1 MSLSS
6 HIINNMTIKTLLKYL
21 KNANNS
27 TTLVLENQLS
37 HSIRI
42 RPVFKSHTNILVEN
56 IMELRDKLE
65 TLYDEYLLNAQ
76 TIIQEDIAERER
88 DLKEKLIDLLD
99 NDFENK
105 FVKKLRLDLN
115 DFVDPYFFP
124 YFLVAYAQIKLN
136 ELGNKRPDLVLQALM
151 AKNLATKAKELR
163 ERIDSIDRDNID
175 RRWTTI
181 DLDKL
186 REQEEMVKKYIAQAS
201 AIFHGLDNVIISS
214 SKNKAGKIIKRRI
227 RRTKR
232 RSRNSRNNR
241 KYRKYRNSTR
251 RTH

>member
-6 HIINNMTIKTLLKYL
+6 HIINNMHIKTLLNYL
-21 KNANNS
+21 KKANS
-27 TTLVLENQLS
+27 SITLVLKNPLS

-42 RPVFKSHTNILVEN
+42 RPVIKSHTNIAVEN
-56 IMELRDKLE
+56 IMRLRDELE
-65 TLYDEYLLNAQ
+65 TLYDEYVLNAQ

-115 DFVDPYFFP
+115 DFIDP

-136 ELGNKRPDLVLQALM
+136 ELGNKRPELLLHALM
-151 AKNLATKAKELR
+151 AKRLAIKAEETRNSL
-163 ERIDSIDRDNID
+163 DSIDP
-175 RRWTTI
+175 TTTSWI
-181 DLDKL
+181 VDLDEDVVYPD
-186 REQEEMVKKYIAQAS
+186 EQENKVKQYIAQAS
-201 AIFHGLDNVIISS
+201 AIFHGLDEYEYMHNL

-232 RSRNSRNNR
+232 RNINNRNSR

>member
-1 MSLSS
+1 
-6 HIINNMTIKTLLKYL
+6 L

-27 TTLVLENQLS
+27 ITLVLENPSS

-42 RPVFKSHTNILVEN
+42 RPVIKSHTNIVVEN

-65 TLYDEYLLNAQ
+65 TLYDENELNMQ
-76 TIIQEDIAERER
+76 TIKQEDIVERER
-88 DLKEKLIDLLD
+88 DLKEKLINLLD

-115 DFVDPYFFP
+115 DFITP

-136 ELGNKRPDLVLQALM
+136 ELGHKRPELLLHALM
-151 AKNLATKAKELR
+151 AKRLAIKAEEMRNSL
-163 ERIDSIDRDNID
+163 DSIDP
-175 RRWTTI
+175 TTTSWI
-181 DLDKL
+181 VYLDEDVVYPDK
-186 REQEEMVKKYIAQAS
+186 QEKMMKKYIAQAS
-201 AIFHGLDNVIISS
+201 AIFHGIDNVIISS

-232 RSRNSRNNR
+232 RNINSRIIKRRNSRNINNR
-241 KYRKYRNSTR
+241 NYRNSTR
-251 RTH
+251 RTHK

>member
-1 MSLSS
+1 
-6 HIINNMTIKTLLKYL
+6 MTIKTLLKYL

-27 TTLVLENQLS
+27 ITLVLENPLS

-56 IMELRDKLE
+56 IMELYKELE
-65 TLYDEYLLNAQ
+65 TLYHEYVLNAQ

-105 FVKKLRLDLN
+105 FVEKLRLDLN
-115 DFVDPYFFP
+115 DFITS
-124 YFLVAYAQIKLN
+124 YFLVYYAQIKLN

-151 AKNLATKAKELR
+151 AKNLATKAEEMRNSL
-163 ERIDSIDRDNID
+163 D
-175 RRWTTI
+175 TI
-181 DLDKL
+181 DPTTRSWIVGPDKDVVYL
-186 REQEEMVKKYIAQAS
+186 EKQEKLKKKYIAQAC
-201 AIFHGLDNVIISS
+201 AIFHDIDKYEYMHNL
-214 SKNKAGKIIKRRI
+214 SKNNAGKIIKRRI

-232 RSRNSRNNR
+232 RNINNRNSR

>member
-27 TTLVLENQLS
+27 ITLVLENPLS

-56 IMELRDKLE
+56 IMELYKELE
-65 TLYDEYLLNAQ
+65 TLYDKYVINAQ
-76 TIIQEDIAERER
+76 TIIQEDIAEREI

-115 DFVDPYFFP
+115 DFIDI

-136 ELGNKRPDLVLQALM
+136 ELGHMRPDLVLQALM

-163 ERIDSIDRDNID
+163 ERIDSIDRDNIE
-175 RRWTTI
+175 WTTI
-181 DLDKL
+181 DVYQV
-186 REQEEMVKKYIAQAS
+186 RQQEKMVNNYIAQAS

-227 RRTKR
+227 RKI
-232 RSRNSRNNR
+232 
-241 KYRKYRNSTR
+241 KLK
-251 RTH
+251 

>member
-6 HIINNMTIKTLLKYL
+6 YIINNMHISTLLNYL

-27 TTLVLENQLS
+27 ITLVLENPLS

-42 RPVFKSHTNILVEN
+42 RPVIKSHTNILVEN
-56 IMELRDKLE
+56 IMELRNKLE
-65 TLYDEYLLNAQ
+65 TLYDKNELNAQ

-88 DLKEKLIDLLD
+88 DLKEKLINLLD

-115 DFVDPYFFP
+115 DFITS
-124 YFLVAYAQIKLN
+124 YFLIYYAQIKLN
-136 ELGNKRPDLVLQALM
+136 ELGHKQPELLLHALM
-151 AKNLATKAKELR
+151 AKRLAIKAEEMRNSL
-163 ERIDSIDRDNID
+163 DSIDP
-175 RRWTTI
+175 TTTSWI
-181 DLDKL
+181 VDLDIDVVYLDK
-186 REQEEMVKKYIAQAS
+186 QEKMMKKYIAQAS
-201 AIFHGLDNVIISS
+201 AIFHGIDEYMHNL

-232 RSRNSRNNR
+232 RNINNRNSR

>member
-1 MSLSS
+1 
-6 HIINNMTIKTLLKYL
+6 
-21 KNANNS
+21 
-27 TTLVLENQLS
+27 
-37 HSIRI
+37 
-42 RPVFKSHTNILVEN
+42 
-56 IMELRDKLE
+56 MELYKELE
-65 TLYDEYLLNAQ
+65 TLYDKYVINAQ
-76 TIIQEDIAERER
+76 TIIQEDIAEREI

-115 DFVDPYFFP
+115 DFIDI

-136 ELGNKRPDLVLQALM
+136 ELGHMRPDLVLQALM

-163 ERIDSIDRDNID
+163 ERIDSIDRDNIE
-175 RRWTTI
+175 WTTI
-181 DLDKL
+181 DVYQV
-186 REQEEMVKKYIAQAS
+186 RQQEKMVNNYIAQAS

-232 RSRNSRNNR
+232 RNINSRNSRNSR

-251 RTH
+251 RTQ

>member
-1 MSLSS
+1 M
-6 HIINNMTIKTLLKYL
+6 HIETLLNYL

-27 TTLVLENQLS
+27 ITLVLENPLS

-56 IMELRDKLE
+56 IMELRNKLE
-65 TLYDEYLLNAQ
+65 TLYDENELNMQ
-76 TIIQEDIAERER
+76 TER
-88 DLKEKLIDLLD
+88 DLTLFNEMKRLKEKLIDLLD

-115 DFVDPYFFP
+115 DFITSH
-124 YFLVAYAQIKLN
+124 FLVYYAQIKLN
-136 ELGNKRPDLVLQALM
+136 ELGHKQPELLLHALM
-151 AKNLATKAKELR
+151 AKRLAIKAEEMRNSL
-163 ERIDSIDRDNID
+163 DSIDP
-175 RRWTTI
+175 TTTSWI
-181 DLDKL
+181 VDLDIDVVYLDK
-186 REQEEMVKKYIAQAS
+186 QEKMMKKYIAQAS
-201 AIFHGLDNVIISS
+201 AIFHGIDEYMHNL

-232 RSRNSRNNR
+232 RSRNNRNNRNSR

-251 RTH
+251 RTQ

>member
-27 TTLVLENQLS
+27 ITLVLENPLS

-42 RPVFKSHTNILVEN
+42 KPVIKSHTNILVEN
-56 IMELRDKLE
+56 IMELYKELE
-65 TLYDEYLLNAQ
+65 TLYDKYVINAQ
-76 TIIQEDIAERER
+76 TIIQEDIAEREI

-115 DFVDPYFFP
+115 DFIDI

-136 ELGNKRPDLVLQALM
+136 ELGHMRPDLVLQALM

-163 ERIDSIDRDNID
+163 ERIDSIDRDNIE
-175 RRWTTI
+175 WTTI
-181 DLDKL
+181 DVYQV
-186 REQEEMVKKYIAQAS
+186 RQQEKMVNNYIAQAS

-227 RRTKR
+227 RKI
-232 RSRNSRNNR
+232 
-241 KYRKYRNSTR
+241 KLK
-251 RTH
+251 

>member
-1 MSLSS
+1 
-6 HIINNMTIKTLLKYL
+6 
-21 KNANNS
+21 
-27 TTLVLENQLS
+27 
-37 HSIRI
+37 
-42 RPVFKSHTNILVEN
+42 
-56 IMELRDKLE
+56 
-65 TLYDEYLLNAQ
+65 
-76 TIIQEDIAERER
+76 
-88 DLKEKLIDLLD
+88 LIDLLD

-115 DFVDPYFFP
+115 DFINPYFFP

-136 ELGNKRPDLVLQALM
+136 EFGHMQPDLVLQALM

-163 ERIDSIDRDNID
+163 EHIDRIDRT
-175 RRWTTI
+175 WTTI

-186 REQEEMVKKYIAQAS
+186 REQENTVKTYIVQAS
-201 AIFHGLDNVIISS
+201 AIFHGLDEYMHNL

-232 RSRNSRNNR
+232 RNINNRNSR

>member
-1 MSLSS
+1 M
-6 HIINNMTIKTLLKYL
+6 HIETLLNYL
-21 KNANNS
+21 KKANS
-27 TTLVLENQLS
+27 SITLVLENPLS

-42 RPVFKSHTNILVEN
+42 RPVFKSHTHILVEN
-56 IMELRDKLE
+56 IMELRNKLE
-65 TLYDEYLLNAQ
+65 TLYDEYVLNAQ
-76 TIIQEDIAERER
+76 IER
-88 DLKEKLIDLLD
+88 DLTLFNEMRRLKEMVIDLLD

-115 DFVDPYFFP
+115 DFITS

-151 AKNLATKAKELR
+151 AKNLATKAEKMRISLR
-163 ERIDSIDRDNID
+163 NGLYSIDR
-175 RRWTTI
+175 TTTSWI
-181 DLDKL
+181 VDMDEDIVYPD
-186 REQEEMVKKYIAQAS
+186 EQENKVKQYIAQAS
-201 AIFHGLDNVIISS
+201 AIFHDIDEYEYMLNL

-232 RSRNSRNNR
+232 RNINNRNSR

-251 RTH
+251 RTQ

>member
-1 MSLSS
+1 M
-6 HIINNMTIKTLLKYL
+6 HISTLLKYL

-27 TTLVLENQLS
+27 ITLVLEYPLS

-65 TLYDEYLLNAQ
+65 TLYHEYVLNAQ

-88 DLKEKLIDLLD
+88 DLKEMLINLLD
-99 NDFENK
+99 NDFDNIY
-105 FVKKLRLDLN
+105 VKKIRLDLN
-115 DFVDPYFFP
+115 DFIDP

-136 ELGNKRPDLVLQALM
+136 ELGHKQPELLLHALM
-151 AKNLATKAKELR
+151 AKRLAIRAEEMRNSL
-163 ERIDSIDRDNID
+163 DSIDP
-175 RRWTTI
+175 TTI
-181 DLDKL
+181 SWIVDLDIDVVYLDK
-186 REQEEMVKKYIAQAS
+186 QEKMMKKYIVQAS
-201 AIFHGLDNVIISS
+201 AIFHGLDEYMHNL

-232 RSRNSRNNR
+232 RNINNRNSR

>member
-1 MSLSS
+1 M
-6 HIINNMTIKTLLKYL
+6 HIKTLLNYL
-21 KNANNS
+21 KKANS
-27 TTLVLENQLS
+27 SITLVLENPLS

-42 RPVFKSHTNILVEN
+42 RPVIKSHTIILVEN
-56 IMELRDKLE
+56 IMELYKELE
-65 TLYDEYLLNAQ
+65 TLYDENEVNMQ

-105 FVKKLRLDLN
+105 FVEKLRLDLN
-115 DFVDPYFFP
+115 DFIDI

-136 ELGNKRPDLVLQALM
+136 EFGHMRPDLVLQALM

-175 RRWTTI
+175 RGWTNI
-181 DLDKL
+181 DVYQV
-186 REQEEMVKKYIAQAS
+186 RRQEEMFKQYIAQAS
-201 AIFHGLDNVIISS
+201 AIFHGIDNVIISS

-232 RSRNSRNNR
+232 RNINSRIIKRRRRNS
-241 KYRKYRNSTR
+241 STR
-251 RTH
+251 RKQ

>member
-65 TLYDEYLLNAQ
+65 TLYDENELNMQ
-76 TIIQEDIAERER
+76 TER
-88 DLKEKLIDLLD
+88 DLTLFNEMKRLKEMLINLLD

-115 DFVDPYFFP
+115 DFITS
-124 YFLVAYAQIKLN
+124 YFLVYYAQIKLN
-136 ELGNKRPDLVLQALM
+136 ELSNKRPELLLHALM
-151 AKNLATKAKELR
+151 AKRLAIKAEELR
-163 ERIDSIDRDNID
+163 NSLDSIDP
-175 RRWTTI
+175 TTTSWI
-181 DLDKL
+181 VDLDEDMVYPDK
-186 REQEEMVKKYIAQAS
+186 QEKMVKKYIAQAS
-201 AIFHGLDNVIISS
+201 AIFHGIDEYMHNL

-227 RRTKR
+227 RKNKTKIKTKR
-232 RSRNSRNNR
+232 RLRHKNT
-241 KYRKYRNSTR
+241 KIR
-251 RTH
+251 RRSNLTN

>member
-1 MSLSS
+1 
-6 HIINNMTIKTLLKYL
+6 MTIKTLLKYL

-27 TTLVLENQLS
+27 ITLVLENPLS

-42 RPVFKSHTNILVEN
+42 KPVIKSHTNILVEN
-56 IMELRDKLE
+56 IMELYKELE
-65 TLYDEYLLNAQ
+65 TLYDKYVINAQ
-76 TIIQEDIAERER
+76 TIIQEDIAEREI

-115 DFVDPYFFP
+115 DFIDI

-136 ELGNKRPDLVLQALM
+136 ELGHMRPDLVLQALM

-163 ERIDSIDRDNID
+163 ERIDSIDRDNIE
-175 RRWTTI
+175 WTTI
-181 DLDKL
+181 DVYQV
-186 REQEEMVKKYIAQAS
+186 RQQEKMVNNYIAQAS

-227 RRTKR
+227 RKI
-232 RSRNSRNNR
+232 
-241 KYRKYRNSTR
+241 KLK
-251 RTH
+251 